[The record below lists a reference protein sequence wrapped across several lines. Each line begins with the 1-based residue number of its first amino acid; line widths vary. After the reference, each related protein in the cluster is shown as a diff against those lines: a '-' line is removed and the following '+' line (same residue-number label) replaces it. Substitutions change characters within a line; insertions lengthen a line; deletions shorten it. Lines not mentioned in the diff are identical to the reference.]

1 MGLALGTAIPSGADY
16 LRIVSGFS
24 LRRGKKGGELPHNH
38 VMQDVFADRN
48 VQVEVSEEAEG
59 PLCDE
64 PHR

>member
-1 MGLALGTAIPSGADY
+1 MIESVLPKYALKFRT
-16 LRIVSGFS
+16 LHERHFS
-24 LRRGKKGGELPHNH
+24 AELPHNH

-59 PLCDE
+59 LLCHE